1 MQTSDLRRRV
11 REELLAFT
19 WGQWAQLGVLADV
32 SRRDRWA
39 VDPEALLAFTLPLA
53 RHDPRLF
60 DEVLDWLRMN
70 GRFLSLQR
78 LKAIARDPEAWSLA
92 QAAVAWAAA
101 HTAALRSW
109 RPRTDAVERAH
120 ADVLFRIGDEEAYV
134 GEPDPAF
141 LRFGWKRSRA
151 APTGRSRAPDPSAP
165 INFAFRLRLIFG
177 LGVRAEVVR
186 ILLTSE
192 HPELTAREIAEW
204 AGFSKRNVNE
214 GLNDLIDGR
223 VLTASW
229 RGRERS
235 VRIDRGRWAS
245 FLGLGLRELPRFVD
259 WVRLLP
265 ALLTILRWLDD
276 DATVERT
283 EYLRES
289 AARRLLDDVRKD
301 LVLAGVEVP
310 ADHGEH
316 GPEFLR
322 LLERTVMAC
331 LRVLR
336 PPS

>member
-1 MQTSDLRRRV
+1 MQTSDLRQRLQ
-11 REELLAFT
+11 EELLGFA
-19 WGQWAQLGVLADV
+19 WSQWAQLGILADA

-39 VDPEALLAFTLPLA
+39 MDPEALLAFTLPLA
-53 RHDPRLF
+53 RSDPRLF
-60 DEVLDWLRMN
+60 DEVLDWVREN
-70 GRFLSLQR
+70 GGLLSLQR

-92 QAAVAWAAA
+92 QAALAWAAA
-101 HTAALRSW
+101 YTPALRSW
-109 RPRTDAVERAH
+109 RLRRDVVEGVRAE
-120 ADVLFRIGDEEAYV
+120 VLFRIQGQEAYV
-134 GEPDPAF
+134 GEPDPTF

-151 APTGRSRAPDPSAP
+151 EPSGRSRAPDPAAP

-177 LGVRAEVVR
+177 IGVRAEVVR
-186 ILLTSE
+186 ILLTTE

-214 GLNDLIDGR
+214 GLNDLIAAGL
-223 VLTASW
+223 LTASW

-235 VRIDRGRWAS
+235 VRIDRARWAS
-245 FLGLGLRELPRFVD
+245 FLGVGVRELPRFVD

-289 AARRLLDDVRKD
+289 AARQLLDQVRPE
-301 LVLAGVEVP
+301 LVLAGIEVP
-310 ADHGEH
+310 EDRGAR
-316 GPEFLR
+316 GPEFWR
-322 LLERTVMAC
+322 SFERTVTAC

-336 PPS
+336 PAS